1 MERRANVIGA
11 GLAGCEAAWQLARQ
25 GVQVTLYEMKPERKT
40 PAHSSNDFC
49 ELVCSNSLRSDQIE
63 NAVGLLKEELRI
75 LGSVVIETAWEHR
88 LPAGGAMAV
97 DREGFAHGVTQK
109 ILHHPNI
116 TVVHRHVE
124 QVPLE
129 GYTVVATG
137 PLSSP
142 EIAESITRL
151 VGGEGL
157 YFYDAAAP
165 IVTLDSIDLSQAYF
179 ASRYNKGTAD
189 YINCP
194 MSQEQY
200 EAFYDA
206 LIHAEEA
213 PTHDFEKMKV
223 FEGCMPVEVMAKRG
237 RDTLLY
243 GPMKPVGLPD
253 PRTGKDPYA
262 VVQLRRDNAAGTLYN
277 IVGFQ
282 THLKFPEQKRV
293 FGMIPG
299 LEHAHIVR
307 YGVMHRNTFLHS
319 PGLLTHT
326 FCMKAHPNLYFA
338 GQMTGVE
345 GYVESVASGLYA
357 GLNLGR
363 KLHGLPEVDFTNLT
377 AIGAL
382 GHYIS
387 DESIKDFQPMNINY
401 GIMAPIRGKYR
412 HKKDKYYDISMR
424 ALDYIEMMADLLWGH
439 I

>member
-1 MERRANVIGA
+1 
-11 GLAGCEAAWQLARQ
+11 
-25 GVQVTLYEMKPERKT
+25 
-40 PAHSSNDFC
+40 
-49 ELVCSNSLRSDQIE
+49 
-63 NAVGLLKEELRI
+63 
-75 LGSVVIETAWEHR
+75 
-88 LPAGGAMAV
+88 
-97 DREGFAHGVTQK
+97 
-109 ILHHPNI
+109 
-116 TVVHRHVE
+116 
-124 QVPLE
+124 
-129 GYTVVATG
+129 
-137 PLSSP
+137 
-142 EIAESITRL
+142 
-151 VGGEGL
+151 
-157 YFYDAAAP
+157 
-165 IVTLDSIDLSQAYF
+165 
-179 ASRYNKGTAD
+179 
-189 YINCP
+189 
-194 MSQEQY
+194 
-200 EAFYDA
+200 
-206 LIHAEEA
+206 
-213 PTHDFEKMKV
+213 
-223 FEGCMPVEVMAKRG
+223 MPVEVMAKRG